1 MSNALLA
8 EGLRVRAAEYVQG
21 YFSLENLEVWLLA
34 NLQRILDSGIPEAI
48 ALANVIAV
56 GLTRLTIGEIS
67 KDDLRREV
75 RSALG
80 PETIEVVV

>member
-1 MSNALLA
+1 MGNTLLA

-21 YFSLENLEVWLLA
+21 YLSLENLEVWLFT

-48 ALANVIAV
+48 ALANVIDV
-56 GLTRLTIGEIS
+56 GLTLLVIGETS
-67 KDDLRREV
+67 KEDLRREI

-80 PETIEVVV
+80 PETVEVVA